1 MGWMMTLLGGCI
13 TGESLYPKGCEMMGF
28 MSCQWEVFEP
38 VTQPWS
44 CDVFISGSDEDVGVH
59 LIILPNDAKN
69 RITNR
74 LDDN

>member
-1 MGWMMTLLGGCI
+1 MNHCTQRGVMMI
-13 TGESLYPKGCEMMGF
+13 GF

-44 CDVFISGSDEDVGVH
+44 RDVFISGSDEDVGVH
-59 LIILPNDAKN
+59 LITLPNDAKN